1 MLKNVKVLIQ
11 ICFIRYNN
19 YIFVHIIETLIF
31 KLFIMTTIKHL
42 YNYEVTKNNIFVAG
56 FGTFDQCEA
65 FVKQKDST
73 YNAFQNNSDLGYSIS
88 HEIHY

>member
-31 KLFIMTTIKHL
+31 NT
-42 YNYEVTKNNIFVAG
+42 NYYDDYRENP
-56 FGTFDQCEA
+56 
-65 FVKQKDST
+65 
-73 YNAFQNNSDLGYSIS
+73 
-88 HEIHY
+88 